1 MDLLPPIEQREQQIH
16 FRCCWLCL
24 SALWRNS
31 ARPQK
36 RQGGPRSTWTER
48 AAPLAAVPVSDQAR
62 DPAAGSSPL
71 PSSLATATTLPT
83 RDESSRHSSAHVTA
97 RWRTNVMQSQCA
109 LLARGAGHCYQI
121 SSRHDP
127 YTGLFAR
134 RRPGRPPNQASASAT
149 ERQARQLAIRARWRP
164 YLSSTPCPAVDS
176 RHTPTVGS
184 NSGQEAPAA
193 SLRPSSSGR
202 LETCPQQ
209 NFRLPFTGRLLA
221 PRRRP
226 RATFMKHSAVP
237 GSQPGSFITFC
248 P

>member
-1 MDLLPPIEQREQQIH
+1 MDLHPPIEHREQQIH
-16 FRCCWLCL
+16 FRCCSRFLTYLTTYQPTQQQRTMDVHPPIEQREQHVHFRCCCLCL
-24 SALWRNS
+24 SALGAIPHGHN
-31 ARPQK
+31 K
-36 RQGGPRSTWTER
+36 RQGGPRSTGRRR

-134 RRPGRPPNQASASAT
+134 RRPGRPPNQAAASAT
-149 ERQARQLAIRARWRP
+149 LRQARQHGNPRPLAAV
-164 YLSSTPCPAVDS
+164 LVVDAMPCSP
-176 RHTPTVGS
+176 
-184 NSGQEAPAA
+184 
-193 SLRPSSSGR
+193 
-202 LETCPQQ
+202 
-209 NFRLPFTGRLLA
+209 
-221 PRRRP
+221 
-226 RATFMKHSAVP
+226 
-237 GSQPGSFITFC
+237 
-248 P
+248 